1 MGINDKSFQLLE
13 WYFNTFP
20 LSRTVL
26 ELGAQNFYQ
35 SYGRVPYG
43 CYADQYY
50 KAKGVT
56 RYECIDLNGENYA
69 MILDLSKP
77 IDSLPTYDL
86 VTDFGTQEHISSVMN
101 VEDLYNCWTTKYNA
115 SSRHIISVNPKTGNW
130 PKHGAY
136 FFTMEFYRVLS
147 RLTGLRVVRLEE
159 HFAMGNSVDGWE
171 VLCVFEKTPS
181 SHWITLDEFQEAF
194 EELKPV

>member
-13 WYFNTFP
+13 WYFNSFP
-20 LSRTVL
+20 MSRSVL

-35 SYGRVPYG
+35 TYGRVTSG

-50 KAKGVT
+50 KVKGVT
-56 RYECIDLNGENYA
+56 RYDCIDLNGENYA
-69 MILDLSKP
+69 RVLDLSKP
-77 IDSLPTYDL
+77 ISSLGSYDL
-86 VTDFGTQEHISSVMN
+86 VTDFGTQEHISIKMN

-136 FFTMEFYRVLS
+136 FFTMDFYRVLS
-147 RLTGLRVVRLEE
+147 RLTGLHILRLEE

-171 VLCVFEKTPS
+171 VACVFEKTPRS
-181 SHWITLDEFQEAF
+181 KWIDLDTFQEAF
-194 EELKPV
+194 AQLRSE